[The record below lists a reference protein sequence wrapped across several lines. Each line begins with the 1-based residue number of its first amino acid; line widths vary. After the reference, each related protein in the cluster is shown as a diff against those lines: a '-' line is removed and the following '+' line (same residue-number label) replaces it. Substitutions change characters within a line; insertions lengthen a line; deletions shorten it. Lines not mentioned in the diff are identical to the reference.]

1 MNDLLSSF
9 SHGAKV
15 SSTRV
20 DNTPSYQQA
29 TSQKVEEADLVR
41 EPILS
46 YVLDDSFIYFV
57 YFGVARDRLTIL
69 QVTNQPLLRKLR
81 KPT

>member
-20 DNTPSYQQA
+20 DNPPSYQQA

-57 YFGVARDRLTIL
+57 DFGVVRDRLTIL

>member
-20 DNTPSYQQA
+20 DNPPSYQQA

-46 YVLDDSFIYFV
+46 YVLDDSFIYFMD
-57 YFGVARDRLTIL
+57 FGVVRDRLTIL